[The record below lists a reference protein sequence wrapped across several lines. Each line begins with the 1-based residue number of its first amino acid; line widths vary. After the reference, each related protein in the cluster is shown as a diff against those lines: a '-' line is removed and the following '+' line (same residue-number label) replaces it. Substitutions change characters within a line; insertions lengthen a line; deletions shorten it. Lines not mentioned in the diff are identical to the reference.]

1 MTSVLSDEQYRVL
14 DRRLDE
20 VKRRA
25 NQGTLPYDSTIDR
38 VQCIIEGR
46 GFEGDLIHG
55 MFATPDQQL
64 AMTRVLNVQH
74 SWGFTEEDFA
84 KLGQA
89 PIMPADPGH
98 LTMVIL
104 EVLLDTVQRTFDM
117 AWQLAASKQ
126 PESWRWDGLLS
137 DPDHLRLLSGQHS
150 RGLKW
155 RIVDLGAN
163 QNRKPVDVRDPVGS
177 PAAAILW
184 MAYYSPKWV
193 SAMNG
198 KDVPFVFLPGYEACT
213 PGNHGWQDVPG
224 LGRNVVRRR
233 IGLFASGCDFQ
244 GDGWAVPAFRE

>member
-25 NQGTLPYDSTIDR
+25 NQGTILFNTTIDQL
-38 VQCIIEGR
+38 QCIVEGR
-46 GFEGDLIHG
+46 GFECDLIHG
-55 MFATPDQQL
+55 MFATPAQQL
-64 AMTRVLNVQH
+64 SMVKVLNVQH
-74 SWGFTEEDFA
+74 CWGFTDEDFI

-89 PIMPADPGH
+89 PVPANTTR
-98 LTMVIL
+98 LTVVIL
-104 EVLLDTVQRTFDM
+104 EVCLDTVQRTFDT

-126 PESWRWDGLLS
+126 PNSSRLGGLLS
-137 DPDHLRLLSGQHS
+137 DSEHLRLLSGQHS

-163 QNRKPVDVRDPVGS
+163 QNRKSVDVRDSVQS

-198 KDVPFVFLPGYEACT
+198 KDIPYVFLPGYEACA
-213 PGNHGWQDVPG
+213 PIFLDWQFVPCFGWDADMRQFWLRTFH
-224 LGRNVVRRR
+224 LG
-233 IGLFASGCDFQ
+233 SQCDE
-244 GDGWAVPAFRE
+244 WAVPAFRE